1 MSGTPKSIAT
11 LSLIVALVAA
21 TAGPL
26 VTMAIARF
34 QLRSQKEQFEQL
46 SAQFHQQLTEQTRQA
61 KQQVISPMRQQW
73 INSLRDTVAETLSQA
88 SMLHLRGDSPTS
100 AERQQL
106 AAREAK
112 LELLINPNEQD
123 HEALLNA
130 VRFAV
135 NSIGSKPPQ
144 EFHDGR
150 LKAVEVAQKVLKQE
164 WEVTKR
170 GET

>member
-1 MSGTPKSIAT
+1 MSDSPESLAT

-26 VTMAIARF
+26 VTMAVARF
-34 QLRSQKEQFEQL
+34 QLHMHKQQLEQQAIQFREQL
-46 SAQFHQQLTEQTRQA
+46 LQQIGQA

-73 INSLRDTVAETLSQA
+73 INTLRDTVAEILSQA
-88 SMLHLRGDSPTS
+88 TQLHLQDALPTS
-100 AERQQL
+100 TERMLL

-112 LELLINPNEQD
+112 LELLINPKEEN
-123 HEALLNA
+123 HRVLLQS
-130 VRFAV
+130 VRFVV
-135 NSIGSKPPQ
+135 NSIGGDNQ
-144 EFHDGR
+144 HEFHEGHR
-150 LKAVEVAQKVLKQE
+150 KAVEVAQKVLKEE